1 MEKQIIQL
9 NNISRNFGEVKALQ
23 EINLSIESGQ
33 WVAIMGP
40 SGSGK
45 STLLNLLSCLDS
57 PTSGSYI
64 LEDCDISHFDEKA
77 LARLRREKIGLI
89 FQQFHL
95 FPYLTTL
102 ENVLVSQYL
111 HSQIDRQDAEA
122 VLRQVG
128 LAHRF
133 NHLPSQLSGGEKQR
147 VCIARALINQP
158 NLILADEPTGNLDKN
173 NELNVI
179 ELFQNIHKS
188 GRTII
193 MVTHNPKIAEFADRV
208 ILIEHGKIVEALS

>member
-1 MEKQIIQL
+1 MENQIIQL
-9 NNISRNFGEVKALQ
+9 KNISRSFGDVKALQ
-23 EINLSIESGQ
+23 GIDLSVASGQ
-33 WVAIMGP
+33 WIAIMGP

-57 PTSGSYI
+57 PSTGSYF
-64 LEDCDISHFDEKA
+64 LEGCDISHYDEKG

-102 ENVLVSQYL
+102 ENVMVSQYL
-111 HSQIDRQDAEA
+111 HSQIDREDAA
-122 VLRQVG
+122 TALQQVG

-133 NHLPSQLSGGEKQR
+133 DHLPSQLSGGEKQR

-179 ELFQNIHKS
+179 ELFQKIHKS

-193 MVTHNPKIAEFADRV
+193 MVTHNPKMAEFADRV
-208 ILIEHGKIVEALS
+208 IHIEHGKIVESST

>member
-1 MEKQIIQL
+1 MDNQIIQL
-9 NNISRNFGEVKALQ
+9 KNISRNFGDVKALQ
-23 EINLSIESGQ
+23 EIDLSVDSGQ
-33 WVAIMGP
+33 WLAIMGP

-57 PTSGSYI
+57 PTTGSYF
-64 LEDCDISHFDEKA
+64 LEGSDISHFDERG

-102 ENVLVSQYL
+102 ENVMVSQYL
-111 HSQIDRQDAEA
+111 HSQIDREDAA
-122 VLRQVG
+122 TALQQVG

-133 NHLPSQLSGGEKQR
+133 DHLPSQLSGGEKQR

-179 ELFQNIHKS
+179 ELFQKIHKS

-193 MVTHNPKIAEFADRV
+193 MVTHNPKMAEFADRV
-208 ILIEHGKIVEALS
+208 IHIEHGKIVESST